1 MVLGGIPKEKGRT
14 MKKLSTFLIATIA
27 IGALGYL
34 EVAKISPTAK
44 AEEGGA
50 APGAAGAAEAD
61 LPPAK
66 PGECYA
72 RMWTPPQLE
81 TQAER
86 VQVREASQRIT
97 TTPARYEWRVED
109 VLVEEEGERLIPVPA
124 KWEAVTEQ
132 VLVKEASEE
141 IKVIPAKYE
150 LRTEKVVVKEGGEK
164 IISVPAR
171 YEWKQEKV
179 LAKAGYTTWKKG
191 KGAYQKVNNSTG
203 EIMCLV
209 EVPPTYKAVRTK
221 VLAQPATTKT
231 VSIKPTYQ
239 TIRKRVLVEEARVV
253 KKEIPAQYKT
263 VKKLALAEPA
273 TTRSVKTPAKYKQI
287 RQHVQVEPAGSQTVE
302 IPAEFTNVT
311 KQVKVADGRMEWK
324 AILCETNATRGT
336 IQQIQQA
343 LRSNDYKVAKS
354 GKLDR
359 STLGALS
366 EFQRQK
372 GLPEGQLTI
381 ETLNALGLEL

>member
-1 MVLGGIPKEKGRT
+1 M
-14 MKKLSTFLIATIA
+14 AN
-27 IGALGYL
+27 
-34 EVAKISPTAK
+34 
-44 AEEGGA
+44 
-50 APGAAGAAEAD
+50 
-61 LPPAK
+61 
-66 PGECYA
+66 GE
-72 RMWTPPQLE
+72 
-81 TQAER
+81 
-86 VQVREASQRIT
+86 
-97 TTPARYEWRVED
+97 
-109 VLVEEEGERLIPVPA
+109 
-124 KWEAVTEQ
+124 
-132 VLVKEASEE
+132 
-141 IKVIPAKYE
+141 
-150 LRTEKVVVKEGGEK
+150 VVVKEGGEK

-209 EVPPTYKAVRTK
+209 EVPPTYKTVRTK

-231 VSIKPTYQ
+231 VKIKPTYQ
-239 TIRKRVLVEEARVV
+239 TVRKRVLVEEARIV

-273 TTRSVKTPAKYKQI
+273 TTRSVKIPAKYKQV
-287 RQHVQVEPAGSQTVE
+287 RQYVQVEPAGSQTVE

-311 KQVKVADGRMEWK
+311 KRVKVADGRMEWK

-336 IQQIQQA
+336 IQRIQQA

-359 STLGALS
+359 STLTALS
-366 EFQRQK
+366 KFQRQK